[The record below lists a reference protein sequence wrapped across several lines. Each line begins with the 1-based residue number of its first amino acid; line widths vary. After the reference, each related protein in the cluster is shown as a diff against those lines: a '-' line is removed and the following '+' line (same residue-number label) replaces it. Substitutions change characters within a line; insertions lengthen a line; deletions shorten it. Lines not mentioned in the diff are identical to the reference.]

1 MITVEDK
8 LLVTKEINEVTI
20 DYVKKI
26 VFRKLLMTFCFEL
39 KQNTKRIT
47 GLIQRLNFYG
57 IDAKP
62 MELEFELLEQLE
74 NFIDNLKKEERTAL
88 YFWVLNQRYLHY
100 LDELEYDDDTYSE
113 SEYDKKFSRE
123 LAYKIYEPNNSNLRQ
138 ETVEELNNFLCTF
151 ATELDLSLIDGYML
165 NQILEEIDNYC
176 L

>member
-1 MITVEDK
+1 
-8 LLVTKEINEVTI
+8 
-20 DYVKKI
+20 
-26 VFRKLLMTFCFEL
+26 
-39 KQNTKRIT
+39 
-47 GLIQRLNFYG
+47 
-57 IDAKP
+57 

-138 ETVEELNNFLCTF
+138 ETVQELNNFLCTF

>member
-1 MITVEDK
+1 M
-8 LLVTKEINEVTI
+8 VTKEINEVTI

-88 YFWVLNQRYLHY
+88 WWQGSSVRDPNHHNPGQEDANDDGTGDACDTCPDIANPNQE
-100 LDELEYDDDTYSE
+100 DAD
-113 SEYDKKFSRE
+113 
-123 LAYKIYEPNNSNLRQ
+123 
-138 ETVEELNNFLCTF
+138 
-151 ATELDLSLIDGYML
+151 IDGVGDL
-165 NQILEEIDNYC
+165 CDNCPEDYN
-176 L
+176 LDVRKFLQ